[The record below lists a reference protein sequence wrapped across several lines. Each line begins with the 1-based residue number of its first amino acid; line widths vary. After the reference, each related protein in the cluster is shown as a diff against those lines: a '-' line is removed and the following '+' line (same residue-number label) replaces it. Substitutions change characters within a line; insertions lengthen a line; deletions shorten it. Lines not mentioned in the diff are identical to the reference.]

1 MLIEMWSP
9 VFKKNGQTRK
19 PVRFHP
25 GLNVIMGMDLA
36 DNSIGKS
43 SSLLVIDFIFGG
55 NSYQKS
61 IAVKKLGDHPIYF
74 CFQFE
79 KKFYF
84 SRDTATPDI
93 ITYCNDDYS
102 PTGETMPLEIFLNK
116 LKKRYHLESSDL
128 SFRLAMSGFFRIAGK
143 NNQNTD
149 FPLQVYSSQKSS
161 ESITTLIQLFN
172 LYDNIARYKE
182 RLKDKS
188 DQLTTFRNA
197 RKYAFISNLVGGKKQ
212 FEANV
217 SEIKRLEYD
226 LSHLQDTHQDK
237 IDSDDIEKNQQ
248 KIQLRN
254 TKLELENSL
263 RDKQRRLKLLDIS
276 IEFGLYPTESDLTE
290 LQRYFPDTNLKKL
303 YEVEAYHKKLAT
315 ILDSEFSTERETLS
329 LEIEGLES
337 QLTVLNRELQG
348 LGSIPNLSTEFLEN
362 YSKLTAMINAL
373 KEQNGAYLKES
384 ALSKEKSEADSDL
397 KRSTEDILIELE
409 GKINAK
415 MREFNNVLYPD
426 IRKAPQ
432 INLKAHNSYSF
443 YTPDDDGT
451 GTKFKGMILFDLTM
465 LYLTNLPALAH
476 DSLLLS
482 NISYQATE
490 ALLKLYDQSKSL
502 NKQVFLAFDK
512 ASSYSPE
519 ANQLLSENT
528 VLRLSSNGNELY
540 GISWNKGENSNEI

>member
-116 LKKRYHLESSDL
+116 LKKRYHLDSPEL

-226 LSHLQDTHQDK
+226 LSHLQDNHQDK

-276 IEFGLYPTESDLTE
+276 IEFGL
-290 LQRYFPDTNLKKL
+290 
-303 YEVEAYHKKLAT
+303 
-315 ILDSEFSTERETLS
+315 
-329 LEIEGLES
+329 
-337 QLTVLNRELQG
+337 
-348 LGSIPNLSTEFLEN
+348 
-362 YSKLTAMINAL
+362 
-373 KEQNGAYLKES
+373 
-384 ALSKEKSEADSDL
+384 
-397 KRSTEDILIELE
+397 
-409 GKINAK
+409 
-415 MREFNNVLYPD
+415 
-426 IRKAPQ
+426 
-432 INLKAHNSYSF
+432 
-443 YTPDDDGT
+443 
-451 GTKFKGMILFDLTM
+451 
-465 LYLTNLPALAH
+465 
-476 DSLLLS
+476 
-482 NISYQATE
+482 
-490 ALLKLYDQSKSL
+490 
-502 NKQVFLAFDK
+502 
-512 ASSYSPE
+512 
-519 ANQLLSENT
+519 
-528 VLRLSSNGNELY
+528 
-540 GISWNKGENSNEI
+540 

>member
-9 VFKKNGQTRK
+9 VFKKNGKTRE
-19 PVRFHP
+19 PIQFHP

-43 SSLLVIDFIFGG
+43 SSLLAIDFIFGG

-84 SRDTATPDI
+84 SRDTAKPDI

-102 PTGETMPLEIFLNK
+102 PTGETTPLEIFLDK
-116 LKKRYHLESSDL
+116 LKKRYHLDSPYL

-217 SEIKRLEYD
+217 SEIKRLEYN
-226 LSHLQDTHQDK
+226 LAHLQDTHQDK
-237 IDSDDIEKNQQ
+237 IDSDDIKKINKNS
-248 KIQLRN
+248 N
-254 TKLELENSL
+254 
-263 RDKQRRLKLLDIS
+263 
-276 IEFGLYPTESDLTE
+276 
-290 LQRYFPDTNLKKL
+290 
-303 YEVEAYHKKLAT
+303 
-315 ILDSEFSTERETLS
+315 
-329 LEIEGLES
+329 LEI
-337 QLTVLNRELQG
+337 
-348 LGSIPNLSTEFLEN
+348 LSW
-362 YSKLTAMINAL
+362 S
-373 KEQNGAYLKES
+373 
-384 ALSKEKSEADSDL
+384 
-397 KRSTEDILIELE
+397 
-409 GKINAK
+409 
-415 MREFNNVLYPD
+415 
-426 IRKAPQ
+426 
-432 INLKAHNSYSF
+432 
-443 YTPDDDGT
+443 
-451 GTKFKGMILFDLTM
+451 
-465 LYLTNLPALAH
+465 
-476 DSLLLS
+476 
-482 NISYQATE
+482 
-490 ALLKLYDQSKSL
+490 
-502 NKQVFLAFDK
+502 
-512 ASSYSPE
+512 
-519 ANQLLSENT
+519 
-528 VLRLSSNGNELY
+528 
-540 GISWNKGENSNEI
+540 

>member
-9 VFKKNGQTRK
+9 VFKKHGEIRE
-19 PVRFHP
+19 PICFHH

-43 SSLLVIDFIFGG
+43 SSLLAIDFIFGG
-55 NSYQKS
+55 NSCLKS

-84 SRDTATPDI
+84 SRDTANPDI
-93 ITYCNDDYS
+93 ILVCDKSYS
-102 PTGETMPLEIFLNK
+102 PTGETMDLGIFLNK
-116 LKKRYHLESSDL
+116 LKKRYHLDSPEL

-143 NNQNTD
+143 SNQNTD

-226 LSHLQDTHQDK
+226 LAHLQDTHQDK
-237 IDSDDIEKNQQ
+237 IDSNDIKKNQQ
-248 KIQLRN
+248 KLQLRN
-254 TKLELENSL
+254 TKLELESSL

-290 LQRYFPDTNLKKL
+290 LQQYFPDTNL
-303 YEVEAYHKKLAT
+303 KKLAT
-315 ILDSEFSTERETLS
+315 ILDSEFSTERES
-329 LEIEGLES
+329 LIAEIDELES
-337 QLTVLNRELQG
+337 QLTILNQELQE
-348 LGSIPNLSTEFLEN
+348 LGNIPNLSSEYLEN
-362 YSKLTAMINAL
+362 YSKLTATINAL
-373 KEQNGAYLKES
+373 KEQNEAYLKES
-384 ALSKEKSEADSDL
+384 GLSKEKSEADADL
-397 KRSTEDILIELE
+397 KHSTEDILLDLE
-409 GKINAK
+409 VKINSK
-415 MREFNNVLYPD
+415 MREVNNILYPD

-432 INLKAHNSYSF
+432 INLNAHNSYS
-443 YTPDDDGT
+443 
-451 GTKFKGMILFDLTM
+451 
-465 LYLTNLPALAH
+465 TNLPALAH

-482 NISYQATE
+482 NVSYQATE
-490 ALLKLYDQSKSL
+490 ALLKLFDQSKSL

-512 ASSYSPE
+512 ASSYSPD

-528 VLRLSSNGNELY
+528 VLRFSSNGNEPY
-540 GISWNKGENSNEI
+540 GISWNKGENSDEI

>member
-9 VFKKNGQTRK
+9 VFKKDGQTRE
-19 PVRFHP
+19 PIQFHP

-36 DNSIGKS
+36 NNSIGKS
-43 SSLLVIDFIFGG
+43 SSLLAIDFIFGG
-55 NSYQKS
+55 NSYLKS
-61 IAVKKLGDHPIYF
+61 IEVKKLGDHPIYF

-84 SRDTATPDI
+84 SRDTANPDI
-93 ITYCNDDYS
+93 IIVCDKNYS
-102 PTGETMPLEIFLNK
+102 PTGEIMDLGTFLNK

-149 FPLQVYSSQKSS
+149 FPLQVYASQKSS

-197 RKYAFISNLVGGKKQ
+197 RKYEFISNLVGGKKQ
-212 FEANV
+212 FELNV
-217 SEIKRLEYD
+217 SEIKRLEYG
-226 LSHLQDTHQDK
+226 LSHLQDTYQDN
-237 IDSDDIEKNQQ
+237 ICSDDIEKHQQ
-248 KIQLRN
+248 KLQLRN
-254 TKLELENSL
+254 TKLELESIL

-290 LQRYFPDTNLKKL
+290 LQQYFPDTNLKKL
-303 YEVEAYHKKLAT
+303 YEVETYHKKLAT
-315 ILDSEFSTERETLS
+315 ILDSEFSTERES
-329 LEIEGLES
+329 LVGEIDELES
-337 QLTVLNRELQG
+337 QLVTLNQELQE

-362 YSKLTAMINAL
+362 YSKLTATINAL
-373 KEQNGAYLKES
+373 KEQNEAYLKES

-415 MREFNNVLYPD
+415 MREFNNILYPD

-519 ANQLLSENT
+519 ANQLLLENT

-540 GISWNKGENSNEI
+540 GISWNKGENSDEV

>member
-9 VFKKNGQTRK
+9 VFKKNGKTRE
-19 PVRFHP
+19 PIQFHP

-43 SSLLVIDFIFGG
+43 SSLLAIDFIFGG

-84 SRDTATPDI
+84 SRDTAKPDI

-102 PTGETMPLEIFLNK
+102 PTGETTPLEIFLDK
-116 LKKRYHLESSDL
+116 LKKRYHLDSPYL

-217 SEIKRLEYD
+217 SEIKRLEYN
-226 LSHLQDTHQDK
+226 LAHLQDTHQDK
-237 IDSDDIEKNQQ
+237 IDSDDIKKNQQ
-248 KIQLRN
+248 KLQLRN

-263 RDKQRRLKLLDIS
+263 RNKQRRLKLLDIS

-303 YEVEAYHKKLAT
+303 YEVEAYHKKLAA
-315 ILDSEFSTERETLS
+315 ILDSEFSTERETLII
-329 LEIEGLES
+329 EIAGLES
-337 QLTVLNRELQG
+337 QLIVLNREIQE
-348 LGSIPNLSTEFLEN
+348 LGSVPNLSSEFLEN
-362 YSKLTAMINAL
+362 YSKLTATINAL
-373 KEQNGAYLKES
+373 KEQNEAYLKES
-384 ALSKEKSEADSDL
+384 SLSKEKSEADADL

-415 MREFNNVLYPD
+415 MREFNDILYPD

-443 YTPDDDGT
+443 QTPDDDGT
-451 GTKFKGMILFDLTM
+451 GTKFKGMILYDLAI
-465 LYLTNLPALAH
+465 LYLTHLPALAH

-490 ALLKLYDQSKSL
+490 ALLKLYNQSKSL

-519 ANQLLSENT
+519 ANKLLSENI
-528 VLRLSSNGNELY
+528 VLRLSSDGNELY
-540 GISWNKGENSNEI
+540 GISWNKGENSDEV

>member
-1 MLIEMWSP
+1 MWSP
-9 VFKKNGQTRK
+9 VFKKNGRTRE
-19 PVRFHP
+19 PIQFHP

-43 SSLLVIDFIFGG
+43 SSLLAIDFIFGG
-55 NSYQKS
+55 NSYLKS

-84 SRDTATPDI
+84 ARDTAKTDI

-102 PTGETMPLEIFLNK
+102 PTGETMPLEIFLDK
-116 LKKRYHLESSDL
+116 LKKRYHLDSPEL

-212 FEANV
+212 FEANI

-226 LSHLQDTHQDK
+226 LSHLQDTKQDK
-237 IDSDDIEKNQQ
+237 IDSDGIEKNQQ

-315 ILDSEFSTERETLS
+315 ILDSEFSTEHETLS

-362 YSKLTAMINAL
+362 YSKLTATINAL
-373 KEQNGAYLKES
+373 KEQNEAYLKES
-384 ALSKEKSEADSDL
+384 SLSKERSEADADL

-415 MREFNNVLYPD
+415 IREFDNVLYPD

-451 GTKFKGMILFDLTM
+451 GTKFKGMILFDLAI

-482 NISYQATE
+482 N
-490 ALLKLYDQSKSL
+490 
-502 NKQVFLAFDK
+502 V
-512 ASSYSPE
+512 
-519 ANQLLSENT
+519 
-528 VLRLSSNGNELY
+528 
-540 GISWNKGENSNEI
+540 

>member
-9 VFKKNGQTRK
+9 VFKKNGRTRE
-19 PVRFHP
+19 PIQFHP

-43 SSLLVIDFIFGG
+43 SSLLAIDFIFGG
-55 NSYQKS
+55 NSYLKS

-84 SRDTATPDI
+84 SRDTANPDI
-93 ITYCNDDYS
+93 ITVCDKNYS
-102 PTGETMPLEIFLNK
+102 PTGEIMDLGTFLNK
-116 LKKRYHLESSDL
+116 LKKRYHLESSYL

-149 FPLQVYSSQKSS
+149 LPLQVYSSQKSS

-188 DQLTTFRNA
+188 DQLTTFRQA
-197 RKYAFISNLVGGKKQ
+197 RKYEFISNLVGGKKQ

-337 QLTVLNRELQG
+337 QLTVLNRELQE
-348 LGSIPNLSTEFLEN
+348 LGSIPNLLTEFLEN
-362 YSKLTAMINAL
+362 YSKLTATINAL
-373 KEQNGAYLKES
+373 KEQNEAYLKES

-415 MREFNNVLYPD
+415 MREFNDFLYPD

-432 INLKAHNSYSF
+432 INLRAYNSYSF

-451 GTKFKGMILFDLTM
+451 GTKFKGMILFDLAI

-519 ANQLLSENT
+519 ANQLLLENT

-540 GISWNKGENSNEI
+540 GISWNKGENSDEV

>member
-9 VFKKNGQTRK
+9 VFKKNGQTRE

-102 PTGETMPLEIFLNK
+102 PTGETMPLENFLNK
-116 LKKRYHLESSDL
+116 LKKRYHLDSPEL

-263 RDKQRRLKLLDIS
+263 RDKQRRHKLLDIS
-276 IEFGLYPTESDLTE
+276 IEFGLYPTDSDLTE

-337 QLTVLNRELQG
+337 QLTVLNRELQE
-348 LGSIPNLSTEFLEN
+348 LGSIPNLSNEFLEN

-409 GKINAK
+409 GKINTK

-490 ALLKLYDQSKSL
+490 ALLKLYDRSKSL

-540 GISWNKGENSNEI
+540 GISWNKGENSDEI

>member
-102 PTGETMPLEIFLNK
+102 PTGETMPLENFLNK
-116 LKKRYHLESSDL
+116 LKKRYHLDSPEL

-188 DQLTTFRNA
+188 NQLTTFRNA

-254 TKLELENSL
+254 TKLELKNSL

-337 QLTVLNRELQG
+337 QLTVLNRELQE

-362 YSKLTAMINAL
+362 YSKLTATINAL
-373 KEQNGAYLKES
+373 KEQNEAYLKES
-384 ALSKEKSEADSDL
+384 SLSKEKSEADSDL

-409 GKINAK
+409 GKINSK
-415 MREFNNVLYPD
+415 MREFNNILYPD

-432 INLKAHNSYSF
+432 INLKAYNSYSF

-451 GTKFKGMILFDLTM
+451 GTKFKGMILYDLAI
-465 LYLTNLPALAH
+465 LYLTHLPALAH
-476 DSLLLS
+476 ASLLLS

-502 NKQVFLAFDK
+502 NKQVFLSFDK

-519 ANQLLSENT
+519 ANKLLSENI
-528 VLRLSSNGNELY
+528 VLRLSSDGNELY
-540 GISWNKGENSNEI
+540 GISWNKGENSDEV

>member
-9 VFKKNGQTRK
+9 VFKKNGQTRE
-19 PVRFHP
+19 RIQFHP

-43 SSLLVIDFIFGG
+43 SSLLAIDFIFGG

-74 CFQFE
+74 CFQFD

-84 SRDTATPDI
+84 SRHTATPDI
-93 ITYCNDDYS
+93 ITYCNEDYT
-102 PTGETMPLEIFLNK
+102 PTGETIPLNIFLNK
-116 LKKRYHLESSDL
+116 LKKRYYIESPEL

>member
-9 VFKKNGQTRK
+9 VFKKDGQTRE
-19 PVRFHP
+19 PIQFHP

-36 DNSIGKS
+36 NNSIGKS
-43 SSLLVIDFIFGG
+43 SSLLAIDFIFGG
-55 NSYQKS
+55 NSYLKS

-84 SRDTATPDI
+84 SRDTANPDI
-93 ITYCNDDYS
+93 IIVCDKNYS
-102 PTGETMPLEIFLNK
+102 PTGEIMDLRTFLNK

-149 FPLQVYSSQKSS
+149 FPLQVYASQKSS

-197 RKYAFISNLVGGKKQ
+197 RKYEFISNLVGGKKQ
-212 FEANV
+212 FELNV
-217 SEIKRLEYD
+217 SEIKRLEYG
-226 LSHLQDTHQDK
+226 LSHLQDTYQDN
-237 IDSDDIEKNQQ
+237 ICSDDIEKHQQ
-248 KIQLRN
+248 KLQLRN
-254 TKLELENSL
+254 TKLELESIL

-290 LQRYFPDTNLKKL
+290 LQQYFPDTNLKKL
-303 YEVEAYHKKLAT
+303 YEVETYHKKLAT
-315 ILDSEFSTERETLS
+315 ILDSEFSTERES
-329 LEIEGLES
+329 LVGEIDELES
-337 QLTVLNRELQG
+337 QLVTLNQELQE

-362 YSKLTAMINAL
+362 YSKLTATINAL
-373 KEQNGAYLKES
+373 KEQNEAYLKES

-415 MREFNNVLYPD
+415 MREFNNILYPD

-519 ANQLLSENT
+519 ANQLLLENT

-540 GISWNKGENSNEI
+540 GISWNKGENSDEV

>member
-9 VFKKNGQTRK
+9 VFKKNGKTRE
-19 PVRFHP
+19 PIQFHP

-43 SSLLVIDFIFGG
+43 SSLLAIDFIFGG

-84 SRDTATPDI
+84 SRDTAKPDI

-102 PTGETMPLEIFLNK
+102 PTGETTPLEIFLDK
-116 LKKRYHLESSDL
+116 LKKRYHLDSPYL

-188 DQLTTFRNA
+188 DQLTTFSNA

-217 SEIKRLEYD
+217 SEIKRLEYN
-226 LSHLQDTHQDK
+226 LAHLQDTHQDK
-237 IDSDDIEKNQQ
+237 IDSDDIKKNQQ
-248 KIQLRN
+248 KLQLRN

-263 RDKQRRLKLLDIS
+263 RNKQRRLKLLDIS

-303 YEVEAYHKKLAT
+303 YEVEAYHKKLAA
-315 ILDSEFSTERETLS
+315 ILDSEFSTERETLII
-329 LEIEGLES
+329 EIAGLES
-337 QLTVLNRELQG
+337 QLIVLNREIQE
-348 LGSIPNLSTEFLEN
+348 LGSVPNLSSEFLEN
-362 YSKLTAMINAL
+362 YSKLTATINAL
-373 KEQNGAYLKES
+373 KEQNEAYLKES
-384 ALSKEKSEADSDL
+384 SLSKEKSEADADL

-415 MREFNNVLYPD
+415 MREFNDILYPD

-443 YTPDDDGT
+443 QTPDDDGT
-451 GTKFKGMILFDLTM
+451 GTKFKGMILYDLAI
-465 LYLTNLPALAH
+465 LYLTHLPALAH

-490 ALLKLYDQSKSL
+490 ALLKLYNQSKSL

-519 ANQLLSENT
+519 ANKLLSENI
-528 VLRLSSNGNELY
+528 VLRLSSDGNELY
-540 GISWNKGENSNEI
+540 GISWNKGENSDEV